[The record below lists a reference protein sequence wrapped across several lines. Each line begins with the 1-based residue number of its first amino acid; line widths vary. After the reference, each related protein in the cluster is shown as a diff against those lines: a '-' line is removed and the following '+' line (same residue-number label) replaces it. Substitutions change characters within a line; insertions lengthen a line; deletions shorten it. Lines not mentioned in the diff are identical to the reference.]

1 MIILN
6 SSSQTLN
13 LNVGLYLESEVHIYL
28 TNFVNLYKMIF
39 KKYSVILLLAYSFS
53 FCMCNCFN

>member
-39 KKYSVILLLAYSFS
+39 KS
-53 FCMCNCFN
+53 NNGN